1 MWLNGISKKLT
12 IHKIIFNTFIH
23 KPFYMN
29 KIFST
34 LGLLAFML
42 QLSAQVSFTALSLA
56 PQMPQANGKLNFE
69 YNSNYSPLIKQ
80 KNISVLVYLFSDKG
94 FKVAEP
100 TVKNM
105 AGILKGQ
112 VQLDSN
118 TTAMAFSFVADKE
131 KDNNGS
137 KGYIVPIYNNNKMP
151 VDGYYT
157 AACNIY
163 NGFGENVFGMQ
174 SDAAKGLSLL
184 EESIKLNPSQKSKPS
199 FLNQYLSMVS
209 KVKKKDGIPIIQEEL
224 TAFENKGNLSEGGYN
239 TLIQWYS
246 RDKKKEKVDSL
257 TVAMKAA
264 FPNGDWQKNEMGMAF
279 NKEKDPA
286 KKKVL
291 FDEFVAKYGS
301 AESNKFLVDNFK
313 GQLALAY
320 ANAKDYDNYK
330 ALTKDMSKAA
340 RAMNNNNI
348 AWAMAEKGE
357 NLALAKELAQEA
369 TLYTKAEIT
378 KPIEKKPETFT
389 NQQWL
394 QNRKGTYAM
403 FGDTYAY
410 ILYQLGDYKNGLPIA
425 KEAATINEL
434 KDADYNER
442 YALLAE
448 KAMPIA
454 EAKKLIEGFVKDGAA
469 NSKTKEV
476 LKNIYTI
483 EKKSDAGFDAYLAAL
498 EATAKDKKKAEIAKT
513 IINETSPKFTL
524 KDFDGKEVSLE
535 SLKGKTVVVDF
546 WATWCGPCIA
556 SMPGMNKA
564 LAKYK
569 DNENVKF
576 LFVDTWENVEDKLKN
591 AQEFM
596 AKKKYPFYVLMDN
609 ENKMVEDFKVSGIP
623 TKFIIDKEG
632 KIRFKAV
639 GFSGNDDELVDEVST
654 MIELASK

>member
-1 MWLNGISKKLT
+1 MK
-12 IHKIIFNTFIH
+12 KII
-23 KPFYMN
+23 
-29 KIFST
+29 ST
-34 LGLLAFML
+34 LGFLAIIL
-42 QLSAQVSFTALSLA
+42 QLTAQVSFTALSFS
-56 PQMPQANGKLNFE
+56 PQMPQASNKLNFE

-80 KNISVLVYLFSDKG
+80 KNIDVMVYLFSDKG
-94 FKVAEP
+94 FKVVEP
-100 TVKNM
+100 SVKNM
-105 AGILKGQ
+105 AGILKGF

-118 TTAMAFSFVADKE
+118 TTAIAFSFVADKE

-137 KGYIVPIYNNNKMP
+137 KGYIVPIYNTDKTP
-151 VDGYYT
+151 VEGYYT

-174 SDAAKGLSLL
+174 SDAAKGLALL

-199 FLNQYLSMVS
+199 FLSQYLSMVS
-209 KVKKKDGIPIIQEEL
+209 KVKKKDGIPIIQAEL
-224 TAFENKGNLSEGGYN
+224 LAFENNGNLTDVGYN
-239 TLIQWYS
+239 TLIEWYS

-257 TVAMKAA
+257 TKAMKTA
-264 FPNGDWQKNEMGMAF
+264 FPNGDWQKNEMGRAF

-291 FDEFVAKYGS
+291 FDDFVAKYGNI
-301 AESNKFLVDNFK
+301 ESNKFIVDNFK

-320 ANAKDYDNYK
+320 ANAKDYANYK
-330 ALTKDMSKAA
+330 TLTKDMSKAA

-369 TLYTKAEIT
+369 TLFTKAEIT
-378 KPIEKKPETFT
+378 KPTDKKPETYT
-389 NQQWL
+389 NKLWE
-394 QNRKGTYAM
+394 QNRKNTYAM
-403 FGDTYAY
+403 FGDTYAF
-410 ILYQLGDYKNGLPIA
+410 ILYQLGDYKTGLPIA
-425 KEAATINEL
+425 KEAATINNL

-448 KAMPIA
+448 KAMPA
-454 EAKKLIEGFVKDGAA
+454 AAAKKLIEGFVRDGVAS
-469 NSKTKEV
+469 SKTKEA
-476 LKNIYTI
+476 LKNLYKI
-483 EKKSDAGFDAYLAAL
+483 EKKSDEGFDTYLSNL
-498 EATAKDKKKAEIAKT
+498 EATAKSIKRAEIAKT
-513 IINETSPKFTL
+513 IINEPSPKFTL
-524 KDFDGKEVSLE
+524 KDFDGKTVSLDDM
-535 SLKGKTVVVDF
+535 KGKVVIVDF

-591 AQEFM
+591 AKDFM
-596 AKKKYPFYVLMDN
+596 EKKKYPFYVLMDN

-639 GFSGNDDELVDEVST
+639 GFSGNDDDLVDEVST
-654 MIELASK
+654 MIELASM